1 MTDSPAIAALPPTSV
16 PPASLHP
23 ALAPL
28 LAPFRAEPV
37 FAAAGVFML
46 LLMLPTFA
54 ALLLEPRTL
63 QGENLWIKPLKF
75 EFSLAVYL
83 LTLAFYA
90 RWLPPGLTGRL
101 WYRVFAAAVV
111 AACLAEMLWIGG
123 AAAFG
128 TASHYNTSEPFMMR
142 LYPVMGLL
150 ATLITSATA
159 LYGFLLWRHESPYL
173 DPDPAPGP
181 DPARKPDP
189 NPGLTPALRLSL
201 ATGLLLTLPLTLA
214 VAYTLAGNGSPLVS
228 NTIPLV
234 GAPGPYVGASSPGA
248 AALPLLG
255 WSREVGDLRVAHFF
269 ALHAM
274 HIIPAA
280 GLVVSK
286 LVRERKAKI
295 FLLAFSALY
304 IGLVGYSFLE
314 ALRGEPFLALAG

>member
-1 MTDSPAIAALPPTSV
+1 MTDSPATAAASSFHPQAAPLPS
-16 PPASLHP
+16 ASLHP
-23 ALAPL
+23 ALARL
-28 LAPFRAEPV
+28 LAPFRAESV

-46 LLMLPTFA
+46 LLMLPSFA

-159 LYGFLLWRHESPYL
+159 LYGFLLWRHESPHL
-173 DPDPAPGP
+173 DPDPA
-181 DPARKPDP
+181 PARKPDP
-189 NPGLTPALRLSL
+189 NPGLNPALRLSL

-214 VAYTLAGNGSPLVS
+214 VAYTLAGNDS
-228 NTIPLV
+228 PLV
-234 GAPGPYVGASSPGA
+234 GAPGPDA

-280 GLVVSK
+280 GFVLSK
-286 LVRERKAKI
+286 LMRERKAKV
-295 FLLAFSALY
+295 FVVAFSALY
-304 IGLVGYSFLE
+304 VGLVGYSFLE
-314 ALRGEPFLALAG
+314 ALRGEPFLVLVG